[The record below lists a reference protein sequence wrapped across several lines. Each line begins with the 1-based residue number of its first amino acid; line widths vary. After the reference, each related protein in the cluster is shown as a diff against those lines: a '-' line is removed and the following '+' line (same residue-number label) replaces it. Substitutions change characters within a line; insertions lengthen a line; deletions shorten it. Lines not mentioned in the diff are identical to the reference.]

1 MGQAKQRGT
10 YVERVQ
16 QAQSRVTAA
25 SQAEREARFN
35 EAQARRRAALDAEQ
49 DAVIEV
55 GADRSIVVGGG
66 GGSSYRSRGLIAAAL
81 IAALTPAR

>member
-66 GGSSYRSRGLIAAAL
+66 SSYRSRGLIAAAL
-81 IAALTPAR
+81 IAALSPAR